1 MRASKDAHVLIPR
14 ICDYVILYSKMDF
27 AGMIK
32 DLEIGRLSWVIRWHN
47 VLTSVLI
54 RGRQEGWSQRGMDS
68 LSQPLAGT
76 SCASTFA

>member
-32 DLEIGRLSWVIRWHN
+32 DLEIGRLSWVIWR
-47 VLTSVLI
+47 
-54 RGRQEGWSQRGMDS
+54 
-68 LSQPLAGT
+68 
-76 SCASTFA
+76 STT